1 MVSQSVGGSYLYG
14 MVSLNLHFIFIVRL
28 LPYSC
33 TVYMMCTYVCVYQLL
48 PRLLLLF
55 YYYVGHLSLKK
66 IYCRTMQICGFYNLC
81 HVYRML
87 GSQLGHLLMLKIA
100 LLQITP
106 YKERMHSWHSH
117 CIISPLLILLIN
129 H

>member
-66 IYCRTMQICGFYNLC
+66 FTVEQCKFVAFIICVMYIGCWALNL
-81 HVYRML
+81 
-87 GSQLGHLLMLKIA
+87 A
-100 LLQITP
+100 TF
-106 YKERMHSWHSH
+106 
-117 CIISPLLILLIN
+117 
-129 H
+129 